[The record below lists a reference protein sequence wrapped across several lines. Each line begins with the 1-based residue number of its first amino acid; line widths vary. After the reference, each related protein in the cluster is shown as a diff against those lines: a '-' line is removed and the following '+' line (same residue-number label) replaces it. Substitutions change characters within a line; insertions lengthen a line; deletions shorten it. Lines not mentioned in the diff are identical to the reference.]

1 MLKRVTL
8 LSIILLLFAGL
19 VIAQETAAPG
29 ETITFGNPKA
39 QNRVEV
45 FYDLQCTACAP
56 FHMSLKQIVE
66 RNPEA
71 VFVIVRH
78 FPLPLHDRAFMA
90 SSVAEAAKKQGKG
103 IEMVDLLLQEQSKW
117 STAQRS
123 FPMIQKY
130 ATSLGLDL
138 KKFQK
143 DISSDETILFVL
155 RDISRARRLEV
166 TSTPTAFLNGKQLTF
181 AESQQLEK
189 IISKGN

>member
-1 MLKRVTL
+1 MLKRITL
-8 LSIILLLFAGL
+8 LFIVLVLFGGL
-19 VIAQETAAPG
+19 VPAQEIAATV

-39 QNRVEV
+39 ENRVEV
-45 FYDLQCTACAP
+45 FYDLQCGACAP
-56 FHMSLKQIVE
+56 FHLSLKQIVQ
-66 RNPEA
+66 RNPRG

-78 FPLPLHDRAFMA
+78 FPLPVHDRAFMA

-130 ATSLGLDL
+130 ATSLGLDI
-138 KKFQK
+138 KRFQK

-155 RDISRARRLEV
+155 RDMSRGRRLEV
-166 TSTPTAFLNGKQLTF
+166 ASTPTAFLNGKQLTF
-181 AESQQLEK
+181 AESQDLEK